1 MKRIRV
7 IPILTIDNNRLV
19 KTIKFKKPRYIG
31 DPINAVKILNDK
43 EVDEIIFLDITASQ
57 NKNPPN
63 YNLIEKISS
72 ECFMPLAY
80 GGGISDFSVAK
91 KIFNLGV
98 EKIILNSA
106 LHRNVKLIKKVVEN
120 YGSQSIVACL
130 DIKRNFFG
138 KQYVYFENG
147 RIKSKIA
154 PEIFSLEL
162 ESLGVGE
169 IILNNIDREGTF
181 MGYDLEMIKKV
192 SNNVGVPVVA
202 CGGSRGLS
210 DFLDAY
216 NSGASAVSASSSFL
230 FKNNNKDSILI
241 NYPTQKELILGFY
254 SKI

>member
-19 KTIKFKKPRYIG
+19 KTIKFRKPRYIG

-43 EVDEIIFLDITASQ
+43 EVDEIILLDIKASK
-57 NKNPPN
+57 NKTQPN

-80 GGGISDFSVAK
+80 GGGISDFNIAK
-91 KIFNLGV
+91 KIFDLGV

-106 LHRNVKLIKKVVEN
+106 LNRNVKLIKKVVEN

-130 DIKRNFFG
+130 DIKKNFFG
-138 KQYVYFENG
+138 NQYVFFENA
-147 RIKSKIA
+147 RIKSKIS
-154 PEIFSLEL
+154 PEIFSLKL
-162 ESLGVGE
+162 ESLGIGE

-181 MGYDLEMIKKV
+181 MGYDLEMINKV
-192 SNNVGVPVVA
+192 SNNVGIPVVA
-202 CGGSRGLS
+202 CGGARGLS

-216 NSGASAVSASSSFL
+216 KSGASAVSASSSFL